1 MSPSSEPA
9 DLWLRCYRPVD
20 DPAIRLVCF
29 PHAGGAASAF
39 LPFTRRLDAD
49 VEVLAVQYPGRQDRR
64 GEPFVDSV
72 NGLVDGLLPALL
84 TRADRPL
91 AFFGHSMGATVAFE
105 TAHRFRRTDPDGLVH
120 LFASGRR
127 SPTAARRDAAPL
139 RDDELADEIR
149 RLQGTDPRL
158 LGDEELLR
166 MVLPAIRNDYRA
178 AAAYR
183 YRPGPAL
190 RCPIT
195 VLTGDEDPN
204 VTPDEAAA
212 WAGLTSTA
220 SVVRT
225 FSGGHF
231 YLNEQIETVCDEITA
246 ALRQHLSAARS
257 GARSR

>member
-105 TAHRFRRTDPDGLVH
+105 TG
-120 LFASGRR
+120 
-127 SPTAARRDAAPL
+127 SP
-139 RDDELADEIR
+139 
-149 RLQGTDPRL
+149 
-158 LGDEELLR
+158 
-166 MVLPAIRNDYRA
+166 V
-178 AAAYR
+178 
-183 YRPGPAL
+183 
-190 RCPIT
+190 
-195 VLTGDEDPN
+195 
-204 VTPDEAAA
+204 VT
-212 WAGLTSTA
+212 
-220 SVVRT
+220 
-225 FSGGHF
+225 
-231 YLNEQIETVCDEITA
+231 
-246 ALRQHLSAARS
+246 
-257 GARSR
+257 